1 MGPGFESQPN
11 HEKPRQNILWRGCF
25 LKHLKSVPNYL
36 LNGNSVR
43 QTEID
48 VSPNS
53 DSITLSIKC
62 RKALLESEMPYSGLS
77 DSRITVCSLMTI
89 SLVSLLG
96 GIPISLCF
104 TQYRYSGGKPYEHVF
119 QVLPDCSGDRVQED
133 DYAGQRNA
141 THLQRWDCPFCPIGI
156 ITLR

>member
-1 MGPGFESQPN
+1 M
-11 HEKPRQNILWRGCF
+11 
-25 LKHLKSVPNYL
+25 
-36 LNGNSVR
+36 R

-77 DSRITVCSLMTI
+77 DSRITVCSLMTT

-96 GIPISLCF
+96 GIPISYALRSIAIPEGNRMNMF
-104 TQYRYSGGKPYEHVF
+104 SRFFLIVQVTGYRKMIMRDSEMQRICNAGT
-119 QVLPDCSGDRVQED
+119 VLFVRLES
-133 DYAGQRNA
+133 
-141 THLQRWDCPFCPIGI
+141 
-156 ITLR
+156 